1 MRRCGGAAVRRC
13 GGAAVSGFWSCAI
26 HIKGSGPT
34 VDSACARLPV
44 RPPARSC
51 LVRASFVRLQW
62 FMCPERALHFQD
74 VVSFFALCLAVNVVL
89 VVLAVQR
96 TVSAEKEKNT

>member
-1 MRRCGGAAVRRC
+1 
-13 GGAAVSGFWSCAI
+13 
-26 HIKGSGPT
+26 
-34 VDSACARLPV
+34 
-44 RPPARSC
+44 
-51 LVRASFVRLQW
+51 
-62 FMCPERALHFQD
+62 MCPERALHFQD

>member
-1 MRRCGGAAVRRC
+1 
-13 GGAAVSGFWSCAI
+13 
-26 HIKGSGPT
+26 
-34 VDSACARLPV
+34 
-44 RPPARSC
+44 
-51 LVRASFVRLQW
+51 
-62 FMCPERALHFQD
+62 MCPERSLNFQD